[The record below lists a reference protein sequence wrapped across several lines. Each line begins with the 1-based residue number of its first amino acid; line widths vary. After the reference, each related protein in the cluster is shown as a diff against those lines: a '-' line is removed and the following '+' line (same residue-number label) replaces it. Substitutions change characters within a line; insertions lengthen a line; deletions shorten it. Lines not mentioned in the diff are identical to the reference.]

1 MSENEIIDSGIELP
15 RMATVEPLPP
25 STLRVEWAE
34 GHRAGRE
41 DFVDVRPII
50 YSYKIYKPLRDE
62 ALFATGRL
70 VDDGDAVAW
79 DGEDLEIS
87 ADMIQSLAEQAMTP
101 KDFALFLAKNRL
113 TQEVTAAVLGRS
125 RRQIANYASVGPIPR
140 IVALACY
147 GFEAHQRDAA
157 IARDLQEAAASLDIQ
172 HPAKQSESSANQ
184 GRGRVTAA

>member
-1 MSENEIIDSGIELP
+1 MSKNEIIDSGIELP
-15 RMATVEPLPP
+15 RMAAVEPLPP
-25 STLRVEWAE
+25 FTLRVVWAE
-34 GHRAGRE
+34 GRRAGRE

-62 ALFATGRL
+62 GLFAIGHL

-79 DGEDLEIS
+79 NGEDLEMS

-101 KDFALFLAKNRL
+101 RDFSVFLAKNRL
-113 TQEVTAAVLGRS
+113 TQEVAAAVLGRS
-125 RRQIANYASVGPIPR
+125 RRQIANYAAVGPIPR

-157 IARDLQEAAASLDIQ
+157 IAKDLQKAAASLNIQ
-172 HPAKQSESSANQ
+172 HPADPSEATTTQ
-184 GRGRVTAA
+184 GGGRAAAA